1 VTPEGIVTTMAGGA
15 SPYYESD
22 GAGILARFAPIT
34 DFVLDSVGNFYLLT
48 AAHWGESVSGKIR
61 KVTPAGIVTTIQGPD
76 KYGFSPYETEPD
88 QWVAQSKMTL
98 DSTGNVYLGY
108 SKNNSADYSASNQIA
123 KVTPSGV
130 LTILAG
136 SGSSYTADGQGT
148 LASFSALNGLALDIS
163 GNIFVNEYQRIRKV
177 TSNGSVTT
185 LAGNGLHGAENGSG
199 FDVGFLNILAMKIDG
214 SGNIYVVDGPG
225 VNGDGDVTDGRF
237 KVIKISPQ

>member
-1 VTPEGIVTTMAGGA
+1 MAGGA
-15 SPYYESD
+15 SPYNDSD

-48 AAHWGESVSGKIR
+48 AAHWGESKIR
-61 KVTPAGIVTTIQGPD
+61 KVTPAGIATTIQGPD

-108 SKNNSADYSASNQIA
+108 SKNNSADYFASNQIA

-148 LASFSALNGLALDIS
+148 LAGFSALNGLALDS
-163 GNIFVNEYQRIRKV
+163 AGNIFVNEYQRIRKV

-185 LAGNGLHGAENGSG
+185 LAGNGQHGAENGSG

-214 SGNIYVVDGPG
+214 SGNLYVVDGPG
-225 VNGDGDVTDGRF
+225 EGAGDDFF